1 MCTAAKAYNNE
12 HGRTYIMIFGQGQ
25 WFGEKME
32 KSLINLIWYYEVV
45 SYTDRDLGERL
56 VDQNYLGEVVQR
68 SLGQMLKDKC
78 LDNEASDMLKQT
90 LNKHKIAYQLVSPHL
105 HH

>member
-1 MCTAAKAYNNE
+1 
-12 HGRTYIMIFGQGQ
+12 MIFGQGQ

-68 SLGQMLKDKC
+68 SLGQILKDKC

-90 LNKHKIAYQLVSPHL
+90 LNKHKIAYQLVPPHL
-105 HH
+105 HR